1 MLYVSAQ
8 KLIASLCYVVT
19 DLAFL
24 KQSFN
29 LILSCLYRIDG
40 VMVSV
45 LASSAVDRWF
55 EPRSGQ
61 NKDYQIGICCFSAK
75 HVALRRKSIDW
86 LARNQTNVSEWSDMS
101 TR

>member
-8 KLIASLCYVVT
+8 KLIASLCYVVI

-45 LASSAVDRWF
+45 LVSNAVDRGF

-61 NKDYQIGICCFSAK
+61 NKEYAIGICCFSAK
-75 HVALRRKSIDW
+75 ELEQRLVG
-86 LARNQTNVSEWSDMS
+86 SES
-101 TR
+101 